1 MIEKSWLL
9 PWAGVI
15 VPRQRIFRTIN
26 TGWVKLKVGSPR
38 CRCSIQF
45 AFPIPAHGNPIQ
57 SDFDFL
63 VNSKFSLLLFP
74 FPVLPFPVVL
84 FYVFVM
90 CHLFWPFNCFLSF
103 PIHFT
108 FNQCC
113 SRSPSPFPVILC
125 SVPLCQFHISIKSQQ
140 RFHRQK
146 RLDFRR
152 FAHCAILSRIIK
164 Q

>member
-15 VPRQRIFRTIN
+15 VPR
-26 TGWVKLKVGSPR
+26 TGCVKLKVESPR

-74 FPVLPFPVVL
+74 FPMLPFPVVL

-103 PIHFT
+103 PIHST

-113 SRSPSPFPVILC
+113 TDLLPLSPLSSALCRCASSILALN
-125 SVPLCQFHISIKSQQ
+125 PNKDFMGN
-140 RFHRQK
+140 